1 MARALQRD
9 KKYIFPDTVA
19 PPGTVAQEGG
29 MAYQI
34 FLFLI
39 VDPIS
44 LHMQSVHLIMH
55 L

>member
-1 MARALQRD
+1 
-9 KKYIFPDTVA
+9 
-19 PPGTVAQEGG
+19 

-55 L
+55 LWANPSLPPKHIHHVMKETI